1 MKNARHNRRSAKVMI
16 AIATIVLFESM
27 SLATSARAIAD
38 VPFKGK
44 AKGEIISLLP
54 GPGGI
59 AVVAVSE
66 GTATHL
72 GRFTR
77 EEDILLD
84 PNTGSFT
91 GDILFTAANG
101 DQLVGIVAG
110 AFTSPTDATGT
121 YTFKSGTG
129 RFENA
134 TGSADFVV
142 SMPDGIHFTV
152 KFAGVLDK

>member
-1 MKNARHNRRSAKVMI
+1 MKNARLNRRSTIVVI
-16 AIATIVLFESM
+16 AIATIVLFETM
-27 SLATSARAIAD
+27 SPVTTARAIAD

-44 AKGEIISLLP
+44 AKGEITSLLP

-59 AVVAVSE
+59 AVIALSE

-91 GDILFTAANG
+91 GDIFFTAANG
-101 DQLVGIVAG
+101 DQLVGTVAG
-110 AFTSPTDATGT
+110 AFTSPTTAAGT
-121 YTFKSGTG
+121 YTFTGGSG

-134 TGSADFVV
+134 TGGADFVV
-142 SMPDGIHFTV
+142 SMPDGIHFTL
-152 KFAGVLDK
+152 KFNGTLIK

>member
-1 MKNARHNRRSAKVMI
+1 MKNARHNRRSAKVLI
-16 AIATIVLFESM
+16 AIAAIVLFESM
-27 SLATSARAIAD
+27 GLTTSARAIAS

-44 AKGEIISLLP
+44 AKGEITSLLP
-54 GPGGI
+54 GPGGV
-59 AVVAVSE
+59 AVIAVSE

-72 GRFTR
+72 GKFTR

-91 GDILFTAANG
+91 GDIFFTAANG
-101 DQLVGIVAG
+101 DQLIGTVAG
-110 AFTSPTDATGT
+110 AFTSPTTATGT
-121 YTFKSGTG
+121 YTFTGGTG

-134 TGSADFVV
+134 TGGADFVV

-152 KFAGVLDK
+152 KFEGTLAK